1 MKKIILSFVLIV
13 CFFAAYVP
21 VKATATEG
29 KAIQLGTEH
38 LKENLNTGDAA
49 TIYYG
54 KDSNGNS
61 YGYRVIGYDTDSNG
75 VSNISGIMMLLANKN
90 DSNVWVPSDY
100 ENSLLKEQMDKIS
113 NNLTTQEQ
121 AAILKRTLEG
131 GSGDTQNV
139 DKISGGTVKDTLLWP
154 LSKEEAE
161 KLSSNLRNISADW
174 FLRSYEAVPV
184 TSAPFRKV
192 IHYVDTSGV
201 IGSVAPASGNA
212 FGVRPAFYLHL
223 DSILFT
229 SAAGAKGEDTSGIL
243 NPVSGYTDNH
253 WKLTLLDSNH
263 SSFGVFETEK
273 NAHAGEVIN
282 VSYIGAKTGENEYIS
297 AMLCDKNGT
306 VLYYGKIAAS
316 SERGTASFRVPDAL
330 STGDYTLKL
339 FCEQCNDGYKTD
351 YSSDFQDINLHII
364 PKQEEITNEPS
375 TEEKKTIPMRSLQIS
390 GISKKIAAGKKIQL
404 FADVFPENT
413 TKKEVIWSSSNK
425 KVATVSS
432 TGIVKL
438 KKKSGGKS
446 VIITATAADGSGVR
460 ASYKI
465 KAMKGVVKKVSIAGK
480 KTIKAGKALKLKAK
494 VIATKNANKKV
505 QWTSNN
511 TNYATVSASGKVK
524 TFKAGKGKKVK
535 ITAMATDGSNKK
547 KTVTIKIK

>member
-13 CFFAAYVP
+13 CFLAAYLP
-21 VKATATEG
+21 VKAAATEG

-54 KDSNGNS
+54 KDSDGNS
-61 YGYRVIGYDTDSNG
+61 YGYRVIGYDTESNG

-90 DSNVWVPSDY
+90 DSYVGVYINY
-100 ENSLLKEQMDKIS
+100 QESLLKKQMDKIS
-113 NNLTTQEQ
+113 NNLTAQEQ

-131 GSGDTQNV
+131 GSEDPNNT
-139 DKISGGTVKDTLLWP
+139 DRIYGGTVEDTLLWP
-154 LSKEEAE
+154 LSKDEAE
-161 KLSSNLRNISADW
+161 NLSPNLRSISENW
-174 FLRSYEAVPV
+174 FLRSYVYGNQF
-184 TSAPFRKV
+184 SYKKHG
-192 IHYVDTSGV
+192 IHYVDISGN
-201 IGSVAPASGNA
+201 IGSVAQASGNGC
-212 FGVRPAFYLHL
+212 GVRPAFYLHL

-330 STGDYTLKL
+330 STGDYTLRL
-339 FCEQCNDGYKTD
+339 FCEQCNDGYKAD
-351 YSSDFQDINLHII
+351 YSSDFQDINLHIV

-404 FADVFPENT
+404 FANAFPENA

-465 KAMKGVVKKVSIAGK
+465 KAMKGVVKKVSITGEKA
-480 KTIKAGKALKLKAK
+480 IKAGKTLKLKAK
-494 VIATKNANKKV
+494 VIATKKANKKV